1 MIRAVLFDLDGTLY
15 DRDASILQITADL
28 FEAFRSDLAGVDK
41 HRFIERSIELDS
53 HGHGRVP
60 RLYHLIGQELGFGA
74 DLASRLEASFSDNYP
89 RYCRL
94 PQDTSRT
101 MEALRGQGKK
111 LGVITNGPVEWQQR
125 KLQALGIASS
135 FDTILIS
142 EAEGIQKPDA
152 RIFARGVERC
162 GTEASETMFVGDH
175 PDADV
180 AGSRAA
186 GLLPVWKRV
195 PYWRVPSDVLQV
207 TRLHDILPLCLRT
220 AAGQP

>member
-28 FEAFRSDLAGVDK
+28 FEAFHLDLAGIEK

-53 HGHGRVP
+53 HGHGRAP
-60 RLYHLIGQELGFGA
+60 RLYHLLGQELGFGA
-74 DLASRLEASFSDNYP
+74 DLADRLGAHFSDNYP

-94 PQDTSRT
+94 PPDTSAT
-101 MEALRGQGKK
+101 METLRAHGKK
-111 LGVITNGPVEWQQR
+111 LGVITNGPVEWQRR

-135 FDTILIS
+135 FDTVLIS
-142 EAEGIQKPDA
+142 EAEGIQKPDT
-152 RIFARGVERC
+152 RIFARGVARC

-195 PYWRVPSDVLQV
+195 PYWSVPSDVIQV
-207 TRLHDILPLCLRT
+207 TRLHDILPLCLRS
-220 AAGQP
+220 